1 MNTTTRAGTVS
12 NKRPATKSTVAK
24 TTAPLKPS
32 NKVTAAKKATKSVA
46 KVQSGTTATTA
57 KKLKPDVSVTTPVAA
72 PKAPSSAKKA
82 MPKVKLIRDSFTLP
96 EADHDLIKQCK
107 KAAIAGG
114 RETKKSEVV
123 RAAIRAFSD
132 MPVSQ
137 QLAAYSKLQAI
148 AVGRPKAK

>member
-32 NKVTAAKKATKSVA
+32 NKVTAAKKATKPVA
-46 KVQSGTTATTA
+46 KVQSGTVA

-72 PKAPSSAKKA
+72 PKAQSSAKKA

-137 QLAAYSKLQAI
+137 QLAAYGKLQAI

>member
-46 KVQSGTTATTA
+46 KVQSGTTA

-72 PKAPSSAKKA
+72 PKAQSSAKKA

-107 KAAIAGG
+107 KAAIGGG

-137 QLAAYSKLQAI
+137 QLAAYGKLQAI